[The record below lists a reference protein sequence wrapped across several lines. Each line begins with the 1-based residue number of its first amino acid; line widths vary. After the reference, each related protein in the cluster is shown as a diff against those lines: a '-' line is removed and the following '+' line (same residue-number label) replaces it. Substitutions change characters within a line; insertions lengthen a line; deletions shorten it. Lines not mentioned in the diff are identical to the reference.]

1 MVEKFEA
8 WDQWV
13 KWVEIEV
20 NIDSGVS
27 KEESNRGDHERV
39 WRWCER

>member
-1 MVEKFEA
+1 MVEKCGA

-27 KEESNRGDHERV
+27 QEESNHGDHGRV
-39 WRWCER
+39 ERWCER